1 MALENISTIFH
12 PSDFSYPSR
21 VAFEHALKL
30 ALMLKAD
37 LRIMHVSDDRP
48 TEWHDFPG
56 VRETLVQ
63 WKLLPE
69 GSPKSAVVQLGI
81 DVQKII
87 ARDSE
92 PVRACLHELNKNP
105 ADLIVLA
112 TSQHQGR
119 MAWLDRSIA
128 EPIARGAQTMS
139 LFIPHDSKGFV
150 NSDDGSMRLRS
161 ILVPVTNDPSPVAA
175 LSAVARFT
183 ALIGQGPG
191 TVTTLHIGDG
201 DAQIETSPEAT
212 GWTWKQQNHEGPVVE
227 TILDTAHMV
236 KADLIAMTTKGR
248 HGFLDLLRGTTTE
261 QVLRRAECP
270 VLAIPTA

>member
-1 MALENISTIFH
+1 MSLDRISTIFH

-30 ALMLKAD
+30 ALLLKAD

-48 TEWHDFPG
+48 TEWQDFPG

-63 WKLLPE
+63 WKLLPP

-87 ARDSE
+87 ARDSD
-92 PVRACLHELNKNP
+92 PVRACLHELERNP
-105 ADLIVLA
+105 AELIVLA

-119 MAWLDRSIA
+119 MAWLDRSMS
-128 EPIARGAQTMS
+128 EPIARATPAMT

-150 NSDDGSMRLRS
+150 NSDDGSLRLKS
-161 ILVPVTNDPSPVAA
+161 ILIPVANDPSPVAA
-175 LSAVARFT
+175 LSAVSRLT
-183 ALIGQGPG
+183 SLIGQSSG

-201 DAQIETSPEAT
+201 DAQIATNPEAT
-212 GWTWKQQNHEGPVVE
+212 GWSWNQQNHEGPVVE
-227 TILDTAHMV
+227 TILDTANMV

-270 VLAIPTA
+270 VLAIPTD

>member
-1 MALENISTIFH
+1 MGLEGISTIFH
-12 PSDFSYPSR
+12 PSDFSHPSQI
-21 VAFEHALKL
+21 AFDHALKL

-37 LRIMHVSDDRP
+37 LRIMHVSEDRP

-56 VRETLVQ
+56 VRETLVRWQ
-63 WKLLPE
+63 LLPA

-87 ARDSE
+87 ARDSD
-92 PVRACLHELNKNP
+92 PVRACLHELEKNP
-105 ADLIVLA
+105 AELIVLA

-128 EPIARGAQTMS
+128 EPIARGSQSIS

-150 NSDDGSMRLRS
+150 NSDDCSLRLKS
-161 ILVPVTNDPSPVAA
+161 ILIPVANDPSPVAA
-175 LSAVARFT
+175 LSAIARLT
-183 ALIGQGPG
+183 ALIGHGPG
-191 TVTTLHIGDG
+191 SVTTLHIGNG
-201 DAQIETSPEAT
+201 DAQIDANAEAT
-212 GWTWKQQNHEGPVVE
+212 GWSWSQQNHEGPVVD
-227 TILDTAHMV
+227 TILQTAENV

-261 QVLRRAECP
+261 QILRRANCP
-270 VLAIPTA
+270 VLAIPCE